1 MNPHDTHIKDVPDLL
16 MTAQPRWPRLS
27 AMSPSADVSVREATA
42 SDVSA
47 IARVQV
53 TTWRQAYGNILP
65 RDVLDGLDPAMVETR
80 WRESIE
86 GSSNARSHA
95 LIALQDGNIVG
106 VAAVTPTT
114 DDDEDAATTSE
125 LGPLLVLPNAQG
137 NGHGSRLLAAA
148 MDLLRLDGSSRA
160 VCWVFQSDSGTQTFY
175 ETAGWALDG
184 TARDLDAAG
193 TLVRE
198 VRMHTDLT
206 APPEPT
212 LDEA

>member
-1 MNPHDTHIKDVPDLL
+1 
-16 MTAQPRWPRLS
+16 
-27 AMSPSADVSVREATA
+27 MSPSADVSVREATA

-47 IARVQV
+47 IAQVQV

-65 RDVLDGLDPAMVETR
+65 RDVLDGLDPGQVESR

-86 GSSNARSHA
+86 DSSNARSHA
-95 LIALQDGNIVG
+95 LIAVGDGEIVG
-106 VAAVTPTT
+106 VAAVTPST
-114 DDDEDAATTSE
+114 DDDEDPATTAE
-125 LGPLLVLPNAQG
+125 LGPLLVLPRAQG

-148 MDLLRLDGSSRA
+148 MDLLRLDGISRA

-175 ETAGWALDG
+175 ETAGWGLDG
-184 TARDLDAAG
+184 AARDLDAAG

-206 APPEPT
+206 PVPDPT